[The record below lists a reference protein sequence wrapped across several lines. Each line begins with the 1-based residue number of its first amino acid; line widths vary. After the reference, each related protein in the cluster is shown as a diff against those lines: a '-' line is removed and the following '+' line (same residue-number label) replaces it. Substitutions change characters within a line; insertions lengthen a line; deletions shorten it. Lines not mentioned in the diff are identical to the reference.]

1 MKKWFVHI
9 TPPIAGYNG
18 YTIVYAETFNE
29 AVDMAYW
36 DSITH
41 LEQFFNIYEEGE
53 DDYDEY
59 GVWGVDYLF
68 TSDVDFVVEE
78 YINDLHKDYF
88 EF

>member
-9 TPPIAGYNG
+9 TPPIVGYDG
-18 YTIVYAETFNE
+18 YSTVFADTFDE
-29 AVDMAYW
+29 AVDAAYYEAT
-36 DSITH
+36 IH
-41 LEQFFNIYEEGE
+41 LEQFFDVYEDEE
-53 DDYDEY
+53 DYNDEY

-68 TSDVDFVVEE
+68 ISDVDFVVEE